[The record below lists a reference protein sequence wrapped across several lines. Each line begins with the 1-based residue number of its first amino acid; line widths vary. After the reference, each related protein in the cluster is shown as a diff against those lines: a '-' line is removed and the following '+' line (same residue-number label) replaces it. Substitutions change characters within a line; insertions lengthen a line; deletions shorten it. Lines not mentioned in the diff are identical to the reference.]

1 MEREQLGVIALDARS
16 IVVVSPRQVSSQL
29 VGGEAAI
36 LDLDR
41 GVYYGLDEIG
51 ARIWNLAQAPT
62 SVDALCE
69 VLVRE
74 YDVDRE
80 RCERSVVTL
89 LGELVAKGLVEIVA
103 VA

>member
-1 MEREQLGVIALDARS
+1 
-16 IVVVSPRQVSSQL
+16 
-29 VGGEAAI
+29 
-36 LDLDR
+36 
-41 GVYYGLDEIG
+41 
-51 ARIWNLAQAPT
+51 
-62 SVDALCE
+62 